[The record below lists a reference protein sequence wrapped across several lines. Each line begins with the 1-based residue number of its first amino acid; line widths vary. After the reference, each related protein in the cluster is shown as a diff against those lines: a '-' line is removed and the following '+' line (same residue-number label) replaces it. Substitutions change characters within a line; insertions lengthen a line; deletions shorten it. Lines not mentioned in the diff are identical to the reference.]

1 MKKLLGKKMVKRTI
15 ATILAVTMMISASGC
30 GNKVPKDWYG
40 EVRDYYTAAFK
51 DDWSHDVK
59 QIIMKEEYK
68 DKSLKFGYYIID
80 LDKDGTDEFLV
91 GYDNGTKPTV
101 FTDIFIYH
109 SDFGPHDIF
118 SGGGDVYYYL
128 CSDNTIYEEFYMGKE
143 PMTQYLKCQA
153 GSNNSFLVVED
164 GGEPIKVSLT
174 YFE

>member
-1 MKKLLGKKMVKRTI
+1 MKKLLGKKMVKTTF

-80 LDKDGTDEFLV
+80 LDIV
-91 GYDNGTKPTV
+91 VAAISMN
-101 FTDIFIYH
+101 DIDYA
-109 SDFGPHDIF
+109 
-118 SGGGDVYYYL
+118 YYL
-128 CSDNTIYEEFYMGKE
+128 ELRDCYFAYIPEMEKIPYYN
-143 PMTQYLKCQA
+143 L
-153 GSNNSFLVVED
+153 LVYHGIQEYD
-164 GGEPIKVSLT
+164 
-174 YFE
+174 